1 MDKHIIT
8 MLGEKDHGKSTLIGS
23 LLIATGA
30 ATEHR
35 INEAK
40 KYSKKGRFEPG
51 YILDSF
57 EEERAQ
63 EMTIDTTRAELVYK
77 GAMFEFIDVPGHL
90 ELIKNMMSGASHGE
104 TAILMVSMKKGEGL
118 QPQTKRHVY
127 IANMLG
133 IKALIVAVN
142 KMDLVKYD
150 RKAFDDVKASI
161 SDYLTAIGF
170 NKPVYYVPVSAYDSE
185 NLVKGSKKMPWYRGR
200 SLVDEL
206 AYSVAHKK
214 GGNEKN
220 GLRAIVQDVV
230 DHESK
235 EMLFCLLNSGSIKV
249 DQQVQLEP
257 LGSKAK
263 VLEIY
268 LKGKKTRSAGAGSN
282 IAIVIDGKAKAQR
295 GFVVV
300 GANDKPHTSK
310 SFESV
315 TFFIKGVSA
324 GSNFEIKINNNSV
337 PAKVSEVKELISTET
352 GLARKGTAKIPSESA
367 ARIIVELK
375 HKYPIERFADYNE
388 LGRFALYSGGKF
400 CGIGIVV

>member
-77 GAMFEFIDVPGHL
+77 GSMFEFIDVPGHL

-104 TAILMVSMKKGEGL
+104 TAILMVSVKEGEGL
-118 QPQTKRHVY
+118 QPQTRRHVY

-133 IKALIVAVN
+133 IKGLIVAVN
-142 KMDLVKYD
+142 KMDLVGYD
-150 RKAFDDVKASI
+150 KDAFDNAKAGVSK
-161 SDYLTAIGF
+161 YLKAIGF
-170 NKPVYYVPVSAYDSE
+170 DKPVSYVPVSAYDSE
-185 NLVKGSKKMPWYRGR
+185 NLIKDSGKMSWYRGR
-200 SLVDEL
+200 PLIDEL
-206 AYSVAHKK
+206 AYSVAHKR
-214 GGNEKN
+214 GGNAKS

-230 DHESK
+230 EHEGK

-249 DQQVQLEP
+249 GQRVRLEP
-257 LGSKAK
+257 SGSAAR
-263 VLEIY
+263 VVEIY
-268 LKGKKTRSAGAGSN
+268 LKGEKAESAEAGSN
-282 IAIVIDGKAKAQR
+282 IAIVVDGGAGAER
-295 GFVVV
+295 GSVVC
-300 GANDKPHTSK
+300 GSDDRPHSTK

-315 TFFIKGVSA
+315 TFFIRAVSA
-324 GSNFEIKINNNSV
+324 GSDFEIKINNNTLAARV
-337 PAKVSEVKELISTET
+337 TGVKELISTET
-352 GLARKGTAKIPSESA
+352 GAARKGSSRIPSENA
-367 ARIIVELK
+367 ARIEVELK
-375 HKYPIERFADYNE
+375 SKYPIERFADYNE

-400 CGIGIVV
+400 CGIGIVT